1 MVQYLKN
8 LLSFGPGQRMIQTGD
23 QVQKDHG
30 ASKNGHA
37 DDIQQVPFLLRPKN
51 QKHRANDSQ
60 ITAPIPWE
68 MALSTSSPMLWR
80 RAEPPGYATDSVMV
94 RSSFI
99 DFQIGLSCF
108 LY

>member
-8 LLSFGPGQRMIQTGD
+8 LLSFGPGQRMIQAGD

-51 QKHRANDSQ
+51 QKHRANDSHHCPDPMGNG
-60 ITAPIPWE
+60 IEHFFAD
-68 MALSTSSPMLWR
+68 ALAAGGAAGIRHGFCHGP
-80 RAEPPGYATDSVMV
+80 
-94 RSSFI
+94 
-99 DFQIGLSCF
+99 F
-108 LY
+108 LLY